1 MSRPSTTLTEADVS
15 VEERS
20 EAERHDRFYAS
31 QPSASLVME
40 PADWEKFESM
50 DTPLC
55 AYHASMLRLGDV
67 RGLRVLDA
75 GCGDGWLS
83 VILAKRGA
91 TVDGFDI
98 SPRAIQCARRRA
110 VANGV
115 ADMTAFEVASF
126 YSLPYDDARYDAVIG
141 QAILHHLREKGQVAR
156 ELYRVLKPRA
166 RAIFSEPF
174 GNSSWLERLRLL
186 VPVPSG
192 APDDPTEWTRQ
203 LKYTDLEPFRSL
215 FEIDVAEMQLLSRLE
230 RLVSSRRLVAWLK
243 RFDVSVLRTCPWL
256 RRYARTI
263 VVELRR
269 R

>member
-67 RGLRVLDA
+67 RGLRVL
-75 GCGDGWLS
+75 
-83 VILAKRGA
+83 
-91 TVDGFDI
+91 
-98 SPRAIQCARRRA
+98 
-110 VANGV
+110 
-115 ADMTAFEVASF
+115 
-126 YSLPYDDARYDAVIG
+126 
-141 QAILHHLREKGQVAR
+141 
-156 ELYRVLKPRA
+156 KPRA
-166 RAIFSEPF
+166 RAICSEPF
-174 GNSSWLERLRLL
+174 GNSSLLERLRLV

-230 RLVSSRRLVAWLK
+230 RLVSSRRLVEWLK
-243 RFDVSVLRTCPWL
+243 RLDVSVLRTYPWL

>member
-50 DTPLC
+50 DSPLC

-110 VANGV
+110 VANG
-115 ADMTAFEVASF
+115 DRKSTR
-126 YSLPYDDARYDAVIG
+126 L
-141 QAILHHLREKGQVAR
+141 
-156 ELYRVLKPRA
+156 
-166 RAIFSEPF
+166 
-174 GNSSWLERLRLL
+174 NSSH
-186 VPVPSG
+186 
-192 APDDPTEWTRQ
+192 
-203 LKYTDLEPFRSL
+203 
-215 FEIDVAEMQLLSRLE
+215 
-230 RLVSSRRLVAWLK
+230 
-243 RFDVSVLRTCPWL
+243 
-256 RRYARTI
+256 
-263 VVELRR
+263 
-269 R
+269 